1 MATSCV
7 AFIQN
12 PASLGILTKVAIRSS
27 FRRQSSWRTKETPH
41 GIRLASGKGCDE
53 NEVIVMFCVFNCVKE
68 DKLSTTFAHII
79 LMHHGQKAEFAAL
92 IRKVNLS
99 NHDVELRR
107 GKSEHASRL
116 VIPKCGLGREV
127 FDRQHAEMMLVKM
140 GKDKPAPYSQ
150 SSTKLARN

>member
-68 DKLSTTFAHII
+68 DKLSTTFAHIVQPKHLSSLLRAI
-79 LMHHGQKAEFAAL
+79 DHVVQDSNAPWAEGGVCGF
-92 IRKVNLS
+92 N
-99 NHDVELRR
+99 
-107 GKSEHASRL
+107 
-116 VIPKCGLGREV
+116 PKI